1 MKIKIKN
8 KSKTISF
15 VFANDEIW
23 GILPKK
29 ILHFFSLNSQT
40 QVELNNEKCREL
52 QHEIEKFAW
61 DKLLNFLSYQER
73 SVGECKNY
81 LKQLPVEM
89 NFMEKLVQKAISFNY
104 VNDSRFAELF
114 VESLI
119 GKNKNVLEIKN
130 KLFEKQISEKII
142 NETIAKIYSKEKQ
155 DEILTINVKK
165 ALLRYSK
172 LPDEEKIDKT
182 LSYLTRRGFPYWEVK
197 DKLEKELRRSKRI
210 RHR

>member
-1 MKIKIKN
+1 MKIRIKN

-23 GILPKK
+23 GILPNK
-29 ILHFFSLNSQT
+29 ILHLFSLNSQT
-40 QVELNNEKCREL
+40 QIELNHKKWREL

-73 SVGECKNY
+73 SVRECKNY
-81 LKQLPVEM
+81 LKQLPLETTLI
-89 NFMEKLVQKAISFNY
+89 EKLVQKAISFNF

-130 KLFEKQISEKII
+130 KLFEKQIIENII
-142 NETIAKIYSKEKQ
+142 SETIAKVYSKEKQ
-155 DEILTINVKK
+155 DEILTINVRK

-172 LPDEEKIDKT
+172 FSDEKKIEKT
-182 LSYLTRRGFPYWEVK
+182 LNYLTRRGFSYWEVK
-197 DKLEKELRRSKRI
+197 DKLEE
-210 RHR
+210 

>member
-1 MKIKIKN
+1 MKIKIKD

-40 QVELNNEKCREL
+40 QIELNNKKWREL
-52 QHEIEKFAW
+52 QHEIEKFSW

-81 LKQLPVEM
+81 LEQLPVEK
-89 NFMEKLVQKAISFNY
+89 NLIEKLVQKAISFNY
-104 VNDSRFAELF
+104 INDSRFAELF
-114 VESLI
+114 VENLI

-130 KLFEKQISEKII
+130 KLFEKQIKEKII
-142 NETIAKIYSKEKQ
+142 CETIEKVYSKKKQ

-172 LPDEEKIDKT
+172 FPDEEKIEKT
-182 LSYLTRRGFPYWEVK
+182 LTYLTRRGFSYWEVK
-197 DKLEKELRRSKRI
+197 EKVEEEI
-210 RHR
+210 EHR